1 MSRPSPAMLS
11 WRNLHLVHTAVGQQL
26 DARLTAE
33 AACSLVEHDLMAWLA
48 TESDGLR
55 MGDLAKA
62 LAVTPGG
69 LTRIVDRLAKRAWVV
84 RGPVER
90 NRREVRATL
99 SPEGRVALRKAR
111 RVYGSVL
118 AETLAAQ
125 LSEEELETLGRL
137 SGKVLDGIM
146 PNRQA

>member
-1 MSRPSPAMLS
+1 MLS
-11 WRNLHLVHTAVGQQL
+11 WRNLHLVHAAVRQRL
-26 DARLTAE
+26 DARLAAE

-48 TESDGLR
+48 TDPAGLR
-55 MGDLAKA
+55 MSDLAEA

-90 NRREVRATL
+90 NRREVRAML
-99 SPEGRVALRKAR
+99 SPEGRVALRNAR

-118 AETLAAQ
+118 AEMLAAP
-125 LSEEELETLGRL
+125 LTEEELETLGRL

-146 PNRQA
+146 TKRQQQT